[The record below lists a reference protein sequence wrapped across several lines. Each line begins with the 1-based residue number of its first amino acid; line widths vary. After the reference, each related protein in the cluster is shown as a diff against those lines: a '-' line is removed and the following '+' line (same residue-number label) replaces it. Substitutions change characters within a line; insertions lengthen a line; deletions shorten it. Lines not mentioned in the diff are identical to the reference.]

1 MSSKRTLASIRETF
15 PCHLRHCNISDVLCC
30 RASAAPRS
38 CAHWPHFLQDREGPC
53 LNRLWL
59 LHPKEPCPLQ
69 NWEWPGSLQVKEPL
83 RYGEQHICREGMRG
97 GYTGTE
103 PRLHHIPAMPYV
115 PSSILQCPGRG
126 RAVSQAV
133 PLSTEWV
140 LCPLGVS
147 CYQGINHMLS
157 PARSRG
163 QTPTQSAEQARLR
176 LPQAGHARSV
186 SWFTSFLHRLSLEP
200 VKAALVVR
208 GSFAM
213 HVSSPNPVS
222 LREQSLCWSLCPCGS
237 QPAWAKPPLKGILR
251 KGCFPCLLPVLQTGD
266 WKLGNDLSAS
276 ISHIY
281 SMPDNPHRRC
291 GVIHHNRWINECRS
305 WGKCF
310 MFQISSLFQMFTI
323 YNWKAKWKLLLL
335 TDNSHQ
341 VLGQPLKS
349 RRHIWPRNGAKH

>member
-1 MSSKRTLASIRETF
+1 MCFAAEHQQPHAPVHTDPISCRTGKGRALIGFDSCIPKSPAHCKTGNGPGASRWRSLYAMESSTSAERAWEGDTQALSQDSITSQ
-15 PCHLRHCNISDVLCC
+15 PCHMSPPVFCSAPGEEEPYPRLCLSPQNEYFAPLEC
-30 RASAAPRS
+30 HAIKASTT
-38 CAHWPHFLQDREGPC
+38 C
-53 LNRLWL
+53 
-59 LHPKEPCPLQ
+59 
-69 NWEWPGSLQVKEPL
+69 SLQPAAEARHP
-83 RYGEQHICREGMRG
+83 
-97 GYTGTE
+97 
-103 PRLHHIPAMPYV
+103 PRV
-115 PSSILQCPGRG
+115 
-126 RAVSQAV
+126 
-133 PLSTEWV
+133 LSRHVWG
-140 LCPLGVS
+140 CHK
-147 CYQGINHMLS
+147 QDM
-157 PARSRG
+157 
-163 QTPTQSAEQARLR
+163 
-176 LPQAGHARSV
+176 HAL